1 MIRIA
6 ILHRNRE
13 VSAGLFQIAQAVVKK
28 LNVRCELFHTSDAS
42 RILQNV
48 SQNNKYYDILLLDPQ
63 DAAAT
68 EIVTLLRRENLLCSL
83 IFTNVPSERIKPL
96 LKYRPSAVV
105 DTTDLK
111 QIVLALQHCCVEQS
125 CLQHFF
131 TIRNK
136 GELMRIDCA
145 DILYI
150 ESRQRIVVLH
160 TPRKMIEFY
169 AKLTDVMQML
179 PQSGFARCHQSYIVN
194 MEYVRELDK
203 VNHCFTLHSGE
214 RIEISRS
221 NYAQTVAQFEHFLG
235 M

>member
-1 MIRIA
+1 
-6 ILHRNRE
+6 
-13 VSAGLFQIAQAVVKK
+13 
-28 LNVRCELFHTSDAS
+28 
-42 RILQNV
+42 
-48 SQNNKYYDILLLDPQ
+48 
-63 DAAAT
+63 
-68 EIVTLLRRENLLCSL
+68 
-83 IFTNVPSERIKPL
+83 
-96 LKYRPSAVV
+96 
-105 DTTDLK
+105 
-111 QIVLALQHCCVEQS
+111 
-125 CLQHFF
+125 
-131 TIRNK
+131 
-136 GELMRIDCA
+136 MRIDCA